1 MNNDDLRFQEFLKQL
16 PEERREAIKKLRD
29 TIKENLP
36 EGFEEYYTDK
46 ILHFV
51 VPFALYPSGYHANP
65 KEQLP
70 FISLASQK
78 NYIGFYHMGLYSF
91 PDILTWFQ
99 EEYPKHTRSKLDMGK
114 SCVRFKN
121 INDIPYDL
129 IAELS
134 KKITV
139 GMWIEKYE
147 ELLKK

>member
-1 MNNDDLRFQEFLKQL
+1 MNV
-16 PEERREAIKKLRD
+16 ERILEKERIKR
-29 TIKENLP
+29 IWNMI
-36 EGFEEYYTDK
+36 YN
-46 ILHFV
+46 ICRIHFV